1 MLYHLNQMFSKMKK
15 VPDLRELTLQI
26 QVDDVISISFDAGT
40 V

>member
-1 MLYHLNQMFSKMKK
+1 MKK